1 MNYSFVIPGLH
12 TVERR
17 LLEPPLPSFKTLQI
31 FKALALVTGAAE
43 VELLDV
49 LIVAQL
55 FRAAVEHYL
64 ALLHDVAMACHRE
77 RGARVLFHEQDR
89 DPEIPV
95 DLADDPEHFLDQER
109 RQAH

>member
-31 FKALALVTGAAE
+31 FKALALVAGAAE

-64 ALLHDVAMACHRE
+64 ALLHDVAMACHPE
-77 RGARVLFHEQDR
+77 RGPPVLFHR
-89 DPEIPV
+89 PRRYPELPV
-95 DLADDPEHFLDQER
+95 VLAGGPGPYRGPQQR
-109 RQAH
+109 RAR